1 MSLKIMFVY
10 IMANKDIDPTLYT
23 GVTNNVVRRVQ
34 EHKTE
39 QIPGFTKKYHLH
51 NLVYYE
57 IIEGQ
62 EQAIIREKQIKN
74 LSRKEKLELI
84 KTVNPKFI
92 DLYFRLG
99 KTII

>member
-1 MSLKIMFVY
+1 MVTKYMFPY
-10 IMANKDIDPTLYT
+10 IMANKNESPVLYT
-23 GVTNNVVRRVQ
+23 GITNNLIRRVQ

-39 QIPGFTKKYHLH
+39 LLKGFTQKYHLH

-62 EQAIIREKQIKN
+62 EQGIIREKQIKN

-84 KTVNPKFI
+84 RSINPTLK
-92 DLYFRLG
+92 DLYYEMCRKLG
-99 KTII
+99 